1 MINIQWTKFEQN
13 SIGSFI
19 SGELP
24 NCLKLITT
32 IALANNTPNRSLEKF
47 VIGFLRYNFF

>member
-1 MINIQWTKFEQN
+1 MINIQWTKFEQE

-24 NCLKLITT
+24 KSDIKVTR
-32 IALANNTPNRSLEKF
+32 PES
-47 VIGFLRYNFF
+47 Y